1 MGVVLMAN
9 LDTAQDSSTWTVDRR
24 PDRRETQDLVATSPE
39 WRLVITPPPQGRI
52 AARGGILRIAVVGL
66 LPTSVLLLL
75 VLGLV
80 SSGAVTGSA
89 DGDRL
94 RNGIESLG
102 LQDVVLLLLCALVLS
117 LILQPFQLAL
127 VRLLEGYAW
136 GASDVARS
144 IRGIG
149 IRRQRRRLQR
159 LDDMAFPADDSVE
172 DPQRQLMATIQRHT
186 YYPSDPDDLLPTRLG
201 NALRA
206 AEDRAGQRYGLDTN
220 VCMPRLY
227 PYLSDRLVQVLN
239 DRRNQVDVAVRL
251 CAVLLLATVIS
262 APVLLGDGW
271 WFAVPVATAV
281 LSWVAY
287 RGAVLAAVNY
297 GQALYVAFDLHRFDM
312 LRGLHYPLPPRE
324 QEHAFNKELSAFL
337 AGNSDEMSFPYAHP
351 DTPTT

>member
-1 MGVVLMAN
+1 MSME
-9 LDTAQDSSTWTVDRR
+9 Q
-24 PDRRETQDLVATSPE
+24 
-39 WRLVITPPPQGRI
+39 
-52 AARGGILRIAVVGL
+52 VVGGAKEL
-66 LPTSVLLLL
+66 GIRFNL
-75 VLGLV
+75 VGLV
-80 SSGAVTGSA
+80 PTTALVVFILSLVRSGAVGGSP
-89 DGDRL
+89 DLSNIPTDLSVTQIGQL
-94 RNGIESLG
+94 VFL
-102 LQDVVLLLLCALVLS
+102 VLLVS

-136 GASDVARS
+136 TFSRT
-144 IRGIG
+144 GIALNVLAVEL
-149 IRRQRRRLQR
+149 QRRRLQR

-172 DPQRQLMATIQRHT
+172 DPQRQLMATIRRRT
-186 YYPSDPDDLLPTRLG
+186 YYPSNPDDLLPTRLG

-262 APVLLGDGW
+262 ASVLLGDGW

-312 LRGLHYPLPPRE
+312 VHGLHYPLPPRE

-337 AGNSDEMSFPYAHP
+337 AGNSDEMSSPYAHP
-351 DTPTT
+351 DTPTTVRDGTRSPSRNRVA